1 MRSNFDSEELAAK
14 REREEW
20 EIGKLWILLPLVL
33 FFQYIGFLLF
43 QSFLE
48 IYLQGQMYFR
58 YKYVCKSPELYFM
71 VIVFLNVSLSQ
82 SPTKQKRAEIFVV
95 AEAYDLA
102 LSEGQSILIG

>member
-1 MRSNFDSEELAAK
+1 
-14 REREEW
+14 
-20 EIGKLWILLPLVL
+20 
-33 FFQYIGFLLF
+33 
-43 QSFLE
+43 
-48 IYLQGQMYFR
+48 MYFR